1 MVMSMVAKREITN
14 VLRVRYAL
22 ADRTQKGII
31 LDEFVASFG
40 YCRKY
45 AISLLGKP
53 SQAAPPKR
61 RRLRQRLYP
70 SSLMGPLTVIWEA
83 CNHICSKRLKPF
95 LPEIIG
101 RLEHFNHLRLSE
113 QDRQLLKKMSVSTL
127 ERLLKRIREDRRPHG
142 RCTTKPSFDLKQAIP
157 IRSFAAEPRRDP
169 GHLEL
174 DLVAHCGPTL
184 SGDYV
189 CTLDTIDMATCWSE
203 CIVPAGRGQI
213 AVLAALRELR
223 ERLPFPLLSI
233 DSDNDGSFI
242 NGHLFRY
249 CQHENIKFSR
259 SRPYKKND
267 QAHVEQKN
275 WSIVRQLLGYD
286 RYETDAVPALNGLY
300 KDYRLY
306 VNFFQPVL
314 KLQSKTRVDARV
326 RKVYDEAQTP
336 YRRVLASACA
346 SDQSKAKLTMLYEQL
361 DPVTLKENVDR
372 CQREIWEKRR
382 VRFLYE
388 ATTPPK

>member
-1 MVMSMVAKREITN
+1 MVAVPPNR
-14 VLRVRYAL
+14 AL
-22 ADRTQKGII
+22 
-31 LDEFVASFG
+31 
-40 YCRKY
+40 
-45 AISLLGKP
+45 ISP
-53 SQAAPPKR
+53 A
-61 RRLRQRLYP
+61 
-70 SSLMGPLTVIWEA
+70 
-83 CNHICSKRLKPF
+83 
-95 LPEIIG
+95 
-101 RLEHFNHLRLSE
+101 
-113 QDRQLLKKMSVSTL
+113 
-127 ERLLKRIREDRRPHG
+127 RPRAG
-142 RCTTKPSFDLKQAIP
+142 KQAIP
-157 IRSFAAEPRRDP
+157 IRTFAAEPRKDP

-213 AVLAALRELR
+213 AVLAALKELR
-223 ERLPFPLLSI
+223 DRLPFPLLSI

-249 CQHENIKFSR
+249 CQQENIKFSR

-286 RYETDAVPALNGLY
+286 RYETGAVPALNGLY
-300 KDYRLY
+300 RDYRLY

-336 YRRVLASACA
+336 YRRVLASASV
-346 SDQSKAKLTMLYEQL
+346 SDQSKAKLTMLYEQI
-361 DPVTLKENVDR
+361 DPVTLKEKVDR
-372 CQREIWEKRR
+372 CQREIWETRR
-382 VRFLYE
+382 VRSLHE